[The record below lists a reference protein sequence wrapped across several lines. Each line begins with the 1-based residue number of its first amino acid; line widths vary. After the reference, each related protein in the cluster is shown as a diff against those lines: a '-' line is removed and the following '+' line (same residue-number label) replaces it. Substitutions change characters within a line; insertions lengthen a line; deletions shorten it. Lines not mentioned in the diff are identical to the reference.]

1 LRPGAKALE
10 GAFRA
15 LDLNQLKSWMRG
27 DILVDRLKISRL
39 DGR

>member
-1 LRPGAKALE
+1 LIAARRE
-10 GAFRA
+10 SA